1 MFSQIET
8 NPPQQA
14 IEALRRQL
22 MAQDAVGLDD
32 TLSPW
37 LKRSWQRCLDRGALP
52 HQSVDFEP
60 VAGAALRSAQ
70 EAALPLLQ
78 AAQPVVK
85 TLARAMADTRFF
97 ALLTNAQGVVIDVH
111 GVVDMQ
117 DPRARNIA
125 RVGVD
130 LSEAAVGTTAIGA
143 ALAEQQP
150 VWLHRGEHFFASN
163 TAYSCAGA
171 PVFGP
176 QGSCEGM
183 LDLTG
188 IDVLERP
195 ALKHLVA
202 QSARSIENRM
212 VLATP
217 HHLVLRINWPGQA
230 MGSDSDGLLTL
241 DADGLV
247 QSANRVACDMLSI
260 RPLWQHLHISELVA
274 GDCNALYDQSHQRN
288 RVSEWPLWSG
298 LRIQVMSLDDA
309 LNTPNQSQATHS
321 ALPLKDVETSLIRK
335 AVDDANGNMA
345 QAAKRLGISRATIY
359 RKLGGHKP

>member
-8 NPPQQA
+8 HPHQQA
-14 IEALRRQL
+14 IEALRREIVSQGT
-22 MAQDAVGLDD
+22 AAFNG

-37 LKRSWQRCLDRGALP
+37 LQRSWQRCLERGALP
-52 HQSVDFEP
+52 HETVEFAP
-60 VAGAALRSAQ
+60 VVAAEWRTAQ
-70 EAALPLLQ
+70 EEAMPLLQ

-111 GVVDMQ
+111 GAIDAQ

-125 RVGVD
+125 RLGVN
-130 LSEAAVGTTAIGA
+130 LSEQAVGTTAIGA
-143 ALAEQQP
+143 ALTELQP

-176 QGSCEGM
+176 KGECVGM

-230 MGSDSDGLLTL
+230 MGSDNDGLLTL

-247 QSANRVACDMLSI
+247 QSANQVACDMLSI
-260 RPLWQHLHISELVA
+260 RPQWHQLHISELVA

-298 LRIQVMSLDDA
+298 LRIQVVSLDDA
-309 LNTPNQSQATHS
+309 LNSPTQSQASHS
-321 ALPLKDVETSLIRK
+321 ALALKDVESSLIRK
-335 AVDDANGNMA
+335 AVDEANGNMA
-345 QAAKRLGISRATIY
+345 EAAKRLGISRATLY
-359 RKLGGHKP
+359 RKLNTHKP

>member
-8 NPPQQA
+8 RTQQRLD
-14 IEALRRQL
+14 ALRQEIA
-22 MAQDAVGLDD
+22 AQGVSPLADC
-32 TLSPW
+32 LSPW
-37 LKRSWQRCLDRGALP
+37 LQRSWQRCLDRGALP
-52 HQSVDFEP
+52 HQSIEFAP
-60 VAGAALRSAQ
+60 VVTAELHTAQ
-70 EAALPLLQ
+70 EASLPLLQ

-97 ALLTNAQGVVIDVH
+97 ALLTNADGIVIDVH
-111 GVVDMQ
+111 GVIDAK

-143 ALAEQQP
+143 ALAELQP

-176 QGSCEGM
+176 KGACVGM

-195 ALKHLVA
+195 AIKHLVA

-212 VLATP
+212 VLAVP

-230 MGSDSDGLLTL
+230 MGSDNDGLLTL

-260 RPLWQHLHISELVA
+260 RPQWQLLHIGELVA

-309 LNTPNQSQATHS
+309 LNSPEQSQATHS

-335 AVDDANGNMA
+335 AVDEANGNMA
-345 QAAKRLGISRATIY
+345 EAAKRLGISRATLY
-359 RKLGGHKP
+359 RKLGGHKS